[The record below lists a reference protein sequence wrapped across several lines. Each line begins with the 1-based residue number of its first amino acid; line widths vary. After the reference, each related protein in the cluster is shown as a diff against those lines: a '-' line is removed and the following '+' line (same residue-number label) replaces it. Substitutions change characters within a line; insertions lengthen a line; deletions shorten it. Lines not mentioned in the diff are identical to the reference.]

1 MSQESFSFPP
11 PQNINIV
18 GELFVVV
25 VVVILLMCFNT
36 WKTFSIFFFVECNSV
51 NTVKKKMYSPD
62 KKVVSPL
69 NNSPFVKVEL
79 WTQLGA
85 RGGISHS
92 GLNCFSVRSVL
103 FMHSLELLSCS
114 LYQSSPSALGFN
126 GHFEL
131 SGAQLCQAILRLEGW
146 MSSIEDSHFLT

>member
-1 MSQESFSFPP
+1 
-11 PQNINIV
+11 
-18 GELFVVV
+18 
-25 VVVILLMCFNT
+25 
-36 WKTFSIFFFVECNSV
+36 
-51 NTVKKKMYSPD
+51 MYSPD

-103 FMHSLELLSCS
+103 LMHSLELLSCS

-131 SGAQLCQAILRLEGW
+131 SGAQLCQAVLRLEGW